1 MNAVERNFARV
12 ETALKGYLRLL
23 PPGRFM
29 PLFNCAQAGV
39 QPQLSDLAQS
49 GLPEAVMQ
57 FLRGMNEKLNTI
69 LSLLRLQSLQ
79 EDFPLAVLVHDISGA
94 GIRFSAARD
103 FELGQA
109 VEVVIILGGQPQ
121 SLAGATGV
129 VVRAEEHLGQQVWAM
144 EFKEMR
150 DSERE
155 KIIQYVVAQQREQL
169 RERRLSPSS

>member
-1 MNAVERNFARV
+1 
-12 ETALKGYLRLL
+12 
-23 PPGRFM
+23 M
-29 PLFNCAQAGV
+29 PLFNCAQAGA
-39 QPQLSDLAQS
+39 QPQLSDLGQS
-49 GLPEAVMQ
+49 VLPDALMQ
-57 FLRGMNEKLNTI
+57 FLRGMNDKLNTI
-69 LSLLRLQSLQ
+69 LSLLNQQGLQG
-79 EDFPLAVLVHDISGA
+79 DFPVTVLIHDISGA
-94 GIRFSAARD
+94 GLSFSAARE

-129 VVRAEEHLGQQVWAM
+129 VIRSEERLGQQVWAM